1 MIELQQ
7 KMEAKSRYQP
17 SKTVEALFTTAVVK
31 IKADAEKAIAERKS
45 VSETEVVSTE
55 AAEAKAEES
64 IIEQKAE
71 PEVETE
77 ATLETNEKET
87 ESVEKTDASETESET
102 ELVPQKETTEALENE
117 DEQKTETAKD
127 EAEDI
132 AKDETKD
139 VAKDETKDGVEN
151 KAEDVD
157 GTSEAVA
164 EEKVEATDESHKSD
178 TDEVSQN
185 VQQVADSQKN
195 QPREQLLA
203 GSDLCAKD
211 VMLKEVVWASSEDS
225 VQQAITKIQQRNS
238 EYLMIGRDEVLEG
251 IISNTDIMGALSP
264 YLRPAF
270 AKWRRELDDATLKIR
285 LKWIMS
291 KPVRTIKSEA
301 SLVEIVENMC
311 RFSQRA
317 FPVVDEQDK
326 VQGLVT
332 VFDIFSALGNPTD
345 ISMTDRV
352 PKAHLFEQF
361 DLGIDKKEQ
370 DAK

>member
-1 MIELQQ
+1 MIELQR

-17 SKTVEALFTTAVVK
+17 SETVEALFTTAVVK
-31 IKADAEKAIAERKS
+31 IKAGSEKAIVERKS
-45 VSETEVVSTE
+45 VSETEVVLTE
-55 AAEAKAEES
+55 AAEAKTEES

-71 PEVETE
+71 PEVEKE

-87 ESVEKTDASETESET
+87 ESVEKTDTNETELET
-102 ELVPQKETTEALENE
+102 ELVSQKETTEALENE

-127 EAEDI
+127 EAE
-132 AKDETKD
+132 T
-139 VAKDETKDGVEN
+139 
-151 KAEDVD
+151 KAEDADV
-157 GTSEAVA
+157 TSEDVA
-164 EEKVEATDESHKSD
+164 EEKVEATDESHESE
-178 TDEVSQN
+178 TGEVFQN
-185 VQQVADSQKN
+185 VQQVADSQPN
-195 QPREQLLA
+195 QPKEQLLA

-211 VMLKEVVWASSEDS
+211 VMLNEVVWASSEDS
-225 VQQAITKIQQRNS
+225 VQQAVTKMQQSNS
-238 EYLMIGRDEVLEG
+238 EYLMIGRDGVLEG
-251 IISNTDIMGALSP
+251 IVSNTDIMGALSP
-264 YLRPAF
+264 YLRSAF

-301 SLVEIVENMC
+301 SLVEVVENMC
-311 RFSQRA
+311 RFGQRA

-332 VFDIFSALGNPTD
+332 VFGIFSALGSPAD
-345 ISMTDRV
+345 ISKMDKA

-361 DLGIDKKEQ
+361 DLGIDKKKQ